1 MIELYRVINYETGE
15 VYTFFNIAEYS
26 SYSLKQAYS
35 RALSAA
41 RRNKHYGY
49 IGIDDA
55 RKIHHRKRG
64 VHLYCIVDNM
74 IVCEVPL
81 N

>member
-15 VYTFFNIAEYS
+15 VYTFFNIEENR
-26 SYSLKQAYS
+26 SYSLKQAYN

-55 RKIHHRKRG
+55 RKIRHRKRG
-64 VHLYCIVDNM
+64 VHLYGIADDM

-81 N
+81 